1 MALGSTELSA
11 ELCAPAVALWPSAA
25 VPTAPAVEF
34 AAVELTAEAA
44 VAAAV
49 AAAAAAAVAAEAV
62 VREMAAL
69 HQQREWWSVQGSPE
83 CHVTSFGLA
92 RAKRCRCAARQPHHA
107 CRRDG

>member
-11 ELCAPAVALWPSAA
+11 ELCAPAVAPWPSAA

-34 AAVELTAEAA
+34 AAVELTAE
-44 VAAAV
+44 AAV

-69 HQQREWWSVQGSPE
+69 HQQREWWSVQGSP
-83 CHVTSFGLA
+83 G
-92 RAKRCRCAARQPHHA
+92 
-107 CRRDG
+107 

>member
-1 MALGSTELSA
+1 MPLALGSTELSA
-11 ELCAPAVALWPSAA
+11 ELCAPAVAPWPSAA

-49 AAAAAAAVAAEAV
+49 AAAAAAAAAEAV

-69 HQQREWWSVQGSPE
+69 HQQREWWSVQGSP
-83 CHVTSFGLA
+83 G
-92 RAKRCRCAARQPHHA
+92 
-107 CRRDG
+107 